1 MLKFC
6 VLFLNYKCPNQCVFC
21 CFYGFI
27 CDFLEFPSVK
37 SSKIFTAQRTQR
49 DTNFKHEKSR
59 VCKGS
64 FFDFFQI
71 YVFHRYQKIGLT
83 DFPGKRARNIKV
95 KYLSTVFQILR
106 NFTEGNSRKITLSFV
121 FCAHA

>member
-71 YVFHRYQKIGLT
+71 YVFHRCQKIGLT